1 MVADGAAT
9 SYVEN
14 LAPSNYSENRLAAS
28 IGGVGLV
35 VVAMGLVPL
44 RDFLGRQNVAILLLL
59 GVQLVA
65 ATGGRI
71 GGIVG
76 ATVAALSFDF
86 FFTKPYLELVI
97 LDRIDI
103 ITTILLFAVGLATS
117 ELTYILARRLSRRQS
132 RL

>member
-1 MVADGAAT
+1 MAEAAAT
-9 SYVEN
+9 PYVEN
-14 LAPSNYSENRLAAS
+14 LAPNNYSENWLAAS

-35 VVAMGLVPL
+35 VAAMGLVPL

-59 GVQLVA
+59 GVQLLA

-76 ATVAALSFDF
+76 AVVAALLFDF
-86 FFTKPYLELVI
+86 FFTEPYLELVI

-117 ELTYILARRLSRRQS
+117 ELTHALAWRVSHRQS
-132 RL
+132 RQ